1 MPLFFACCRISA
13 GQDGSGTIYALFN
26 MFGSS
31 MPAQYCAFG
40 LMNLVMAGVTCIL
53 SMASFHYRLAHVAQ
67 LMVVGFSTAFFAGT
81 FYFHF
86 FSNRYVVKFFA
97 PKPWTLFTDTLKGG
111 FPLPFLPASSATDGE
126 RDTNSDCESSKGA
139 QAAASKQQQKQQQAM
154 SSSPSSS
161 EATGGTDSADSLPP
175 SSHVRSN
182 KVVPHCSAD

>member
-1 MPLFFACCRISA
+1 
-13 GQDGSGTIYALFN
+13 

-31 MPAQYCAFG
+31 MPAQYCAFA
-40 LMNLVMAGVTCIL
+40 LMNLVMAGVTCVL
-53 SMASFHYRLAHVAQ
+53 SVASFHYRLAHVAQ
-67 LMVVGFSTAFFAGT
+67 LVVVGFSTAFFAGT

-126 RDTNSDCESSKGA
+126 RDTNSDCGSSKGA
-139 QAAASKQQQKQQQAM
+139 QQPSKQQQKQQQQAT

-161 EATGGTDSADSLPP
+161 EATGATDSADSVSS
-175 SSHVRSN
+175 SSHMRSA
-182 KVVPHCSAD
+182 KVMPHCSAN